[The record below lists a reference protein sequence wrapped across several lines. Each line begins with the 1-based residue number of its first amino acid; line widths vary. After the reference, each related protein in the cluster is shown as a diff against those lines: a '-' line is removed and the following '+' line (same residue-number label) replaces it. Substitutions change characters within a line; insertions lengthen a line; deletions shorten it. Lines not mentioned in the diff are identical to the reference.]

1 MQQLRVGIDSRAAA
15 VYNLSAG
22 LDVGNKCR
30 KGSQIRSVAL
40 RHGDLVPSIGIV
52 LYVIRDKETEGK
64 TERRGIIRNREGHI
78 RNFQTDRKRGISLYN
93 KIASPGFKMLGIK
106 WIR

>member
-1 MQQLRVGIDSRAAA
+1 MRTQRQSGAVPFGRLRSFLAFRGIDSRAAA

-30 KGSQIRSVAL
+30 KDSQIRSVAL
-40 RHGDLVPSIGIV
+40 RHGDLVPSIGIL

-64 TERRGIIRNREGHI
+64 TERRGER
-78 RNFQTDRKRGISLYN
+78 
-93 KIASPGFKMLGIK
+93 
-106 WIR
+106 

>member
-1 MQQLRVGIDSRAAA
+1 MRTQRQSGAVPFGRLRSFLAFRGIDSRAAA
-15 VYNLSAG
+15 VYNLSVG

-40 RHGDLVPSIGIV
+40 RHGDLVPSIGSV

-78 RNFQTDRKRGISLYN
+78 RSFETDRKKGN
-93 KIASPGFKMLGIK
+93 KFI
-106 WIR
+106 

>member
-1 MQQLRVGIDSRAAA
+1 M
-15 VYNLSAG
+15 YNLSVG

-30 KGSQIRSVAL
+30 KGSQIRAL
-40 RHGDLVPSIGIV
+40 AMRHGDLVLSIGIL

-78 RNFQTDRKRGISLYN
+78 RNFQTDRKKEINVWMVR
-93 KIASPGFKMLGIK
+93 F
-106 WIR
+106 